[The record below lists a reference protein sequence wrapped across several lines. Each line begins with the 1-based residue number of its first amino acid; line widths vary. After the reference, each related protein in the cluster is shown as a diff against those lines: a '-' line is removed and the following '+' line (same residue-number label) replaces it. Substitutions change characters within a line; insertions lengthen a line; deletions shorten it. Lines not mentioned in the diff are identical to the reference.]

1 MNLIRPYL
9 DGILKTARLHM
20 FFFLRNQ
27 YLFMFVDYQ
36 SNSVNK
42 KIINMLV
49 DCQSN
54 QKFEVVFINM
64 INLLL
69 FKHDLKKKI
78 KCY

>member
-1 MNLIRPYL
+1 MNLIRLYL

-69 FKHDLKKKI
+69 FKHDLKKKNQ
-78 KCY
+78 CY